1 MQLEF
6 GWAECLYSLLNL
18 LIGLND
24 GSVEEAATQLYHAI
38 GEFSIDLRLILPGNA
53 NIIEWNASQGDGD
66 ANQQISRLIE
76 VGQQHENHA
85 DGHEDNGQSQ
95 MHFDWS
101 RQIRSKGRFD
111 KLINAKTLSK
121 RFTHLLWRNQ
131 SMPAMLATTES
142 HSTELK

>member
-38 GEFSIDLRLILPGNA
+38 GESSIDLRLILPGNA

-66 ANQQISRLIE
+66 AN
-76 VGQQHENHA
+76 
-85 DGHEDNGQSQ
+85 
-95 MHFDWS
+95 
-101 RQIRSKGRFD
+101 
-111 KLINAKTLSK
+111 
-121 RFTHLLWRNQ
+121 
-131 SMPAMLATTES
+131 
-142 HSTELK
+142 